1 MDYTGLQGG
10 ACLAMM
16 PNDKRTK
23 VLLDDELTQFA
34 REKKF
39 TRKGPLCVALVMTQQ
54 ARQQGLPLDPDT
66 LLTEGGGQVLGLGRS
81 AVQAVLARHGVVR
94 VLASEG
100 GRTSRGSIGN
110 MREYVALLNRLTGQ
124 GIADLDAIEAFWI
137 ARVREFFA
145 AKPFKIRLDGAHGLR
160 TLIRDLLEQANVRQ
174 KDGAGTMYVG
184 AVMQHL
190 VGAKLDCALGAGKF
204 EHNSFTTSD
213 AQSGRSGDFFIGD
226 VAIHVTTSPGEAVI
240 ERCRDNLNDGHRPV
254 LVTMRRGVTVAE
266 ALADNAGLGERID
279 VFEIEQFIALNLY
292 ELGGFA
298 SVGRR
303 VAVTDLARRYND
315 IIDEFETDPS
325 LKIDFK
331 A

>member
-1 MDYTGLQGG
+1 ML
-10 ACLAMM
+10 
-16 PNDKRTK
+16 N
-23 VLLDDELTQFA
+23 DELTQFA
-34 REKKF
+34 REQRF
-39 TRKGPLCVALVMTQQ
+39 TRKGPLCVALVVTQQ
-54 ARQQGLPLDPDT
+54 ARQMGLPLDSDT

-81 AVQAVLARHGVVR
+81 AVQAILARHGVER

-100 GRTSRGSIGN
+100 GRTSRGSIAN
-110 MREYVALLNRLTGQ
+110 MREYVVLLNRLEKQ
-124 GIADLDAIEAFWI
+124 GVADLDSIEAFWI

-145 AKPFKIRLDGAHGLR
+145 AKPFKIRLDGARSLR
-160 TLIRDLLEQANVRQ
+160 TLIRDLLEQAGERQ

-190 VGAKLDCALGAGKF
+190 VGAKLDCALGTGKF
-204 EHNSFTTSD
+204 EHNSSTTSD
-213 AQSGRSGDFFIGD
+213 AQLGRSGDFFIGD
-226 VAIHVTTSPGEAVI
+226 VAIHVTTAPGEAVI
-240 ERCRDNLNDGHRPV
+240 GRCRDNLNDGHRPV

-266 ALADNAGLGERID
+266 GLAENAGLGDRID

-298 SVGRR
+298 TDGRR
-303 VAVTDLARRYND
+303 MAVTDLAARYNE

-331 A
+331 V